1 MIKKYIKGNKER
13 SAEVIKALE
22 ELGGENKLNLG
33 GKDYNCLY
41 YIRED
46 SVLDAISKSS
56 FAGKIMQECFEEL
69 ELIELPKANF
79 NFVIKDPKQIY
90 WFRAT
95 EDDTKN
101 QALLDKL
108 YDLVGINKTWIRVS
122 EGIVY
127 FNPLKNLTIFYPKQ
141 YVNSSVE
148 CTIAMMIGKELVI
161 EQ

>member
-1 MIKKYIKGNKER
+1 MIKKYIRGNKNR
-13 SAEVIKALE
+13 GAEVIKALE
-22 ELGGENKLNLG
+22 ELGGENRINLNG
-33 GKDYNCLY
+33 EDFNAIY

-46 SVLDAISKSS
+46 GMIDVLYKS
-56 FAGKIMQECFEEL
+56 FFTGKLVQECFEEIKL
-69 ELIELPKANF
+69 SEKLNI
-79 NFVIKDPKQIY
+79 VIKEPKQIY

-95 EDDTKN
+95 KDDTKN

-108 YDLVGINKTWIRVS
+108 YSFIGINKRNIRVD

-127 FNPLKNLTIFYPKQ
+127 FNPLKNLIMFYPNQ
-141 YVNSSVE
+141 FVTSSIE